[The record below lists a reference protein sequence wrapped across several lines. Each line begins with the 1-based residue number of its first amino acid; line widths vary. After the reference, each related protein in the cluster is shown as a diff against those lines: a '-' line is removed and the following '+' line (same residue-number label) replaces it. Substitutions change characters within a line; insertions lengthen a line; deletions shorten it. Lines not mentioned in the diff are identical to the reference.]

1 MSMQISSIKNYE
13 CPEHFRKYLCTHWAY
28 DIGAKE
34 VTKFIAKQT
43 NSRAILSNFSRL
55 LIDPNRGLLQQDL
68 IRSTIEDNI
77 FVPFNANNTQF
88 IQRVSDFYL
97 PYYHAI
103 KNSIQELRPHY
114 HISFHSF
121 TKQYAQLPE
130 RKYIVGILYNNP
142 NHFTEQLIN
151 NLNNSNIPFRINEP
165 YSPIG
170 TTSIVDLY
178 KYY

>member
-1 MSMQISSIKNYE
+1 MSMLISSIKNYE

-34 VTKFIAKQT
+34 VTKSIAMQT
-43 NSRAILSNFSRL
+43 NSYAVLSNFSRL

-77 FVPFNANNTQF
+77 LVPFNTKNSQF
-88 IQRVSDFYL
+88 IQRVTQFYL

-103 KNSIQELRPHY
+103 KTSIQELRPHY

-130 RKYIVGILYNNP
+130 RTYTVGVLYNNP
-142 NHFTEQLIN
+142 NYFTGQLIN
-151 NLNNSNIPFRINEP
+151 NLNKANIEYRINQP

-178 KYY
+178 LHN